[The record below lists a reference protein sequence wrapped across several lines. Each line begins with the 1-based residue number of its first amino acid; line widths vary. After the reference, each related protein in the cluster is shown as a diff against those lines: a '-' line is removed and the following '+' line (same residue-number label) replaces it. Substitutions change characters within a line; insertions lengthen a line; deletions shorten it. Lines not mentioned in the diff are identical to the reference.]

1 MSPIAVHWIKN
12 NAVAALIFCVA
23 SVAIDVV
30 SYAVIKLDADS
41 ASYEIVYIAM
51 IVFPAL
57 AGIAYG
63 ILTGAVLQRII
74 PRLPARM
81 WIALQAVLAVVVGK
95 ASFAGSAG
103 AVGDYRAPEGMFL
116 LTGAILGAMAGAM
129 LGVAEALV
137 LRRAASGIVAWI
149 GWSTGGTAIM
159 MTLFFGGLRLW
170 DTEPDFFMADLIRQA
185 LSFLGFMVAAVL
197 MLPALRRLRDPVLEK
212 APDRFT

>member
-95 ASFAGSAG
+95 ASLAGSAG
-103 AVGDYRAPEGMFL
+103 AVGDYRVSHSL
-116 LTGAILGAMAGAM
+116 LAGALLGAMTGAM

-137 LRRAASGIVAWI
+137 LRRAASGILAWI
-149 GWSTGGTAIM
+149 GWSTGAHAIM
-159 MTLFFGGLRLW
+159 MTLFFGGVRLW
-170 DTEPDFFMADLIRQA
+170 NTEPDFFMGDLIRQA
-185 LSFLGFMVAAVL
+185 LSFLGFMVVTVV
-197 MLPALRRLRDPVLEK
+197 MLPALRRLRDPLLEK
-212 APDRFT
+212 APSHFT

>member
-1 MSPIAVHWIKN
+1 LRSTGSRTTPWPRSF
-12 NAVAALIFCVA
+12 FCVA

-95 ASFAGSAG
+95 ASLAGSAG
-103 AVGDYRAPEGMFL
+103 AVGDYRVSHSL
-116 LTGAILGAMAGAM
+116 LAGALLGAMTGAM

-137 LRRAASGIVAWI
+137 LRRAASGILAWI
-149 GWSTGGTAIM
+149 GWSTGAHAIM
-159 MTLFFGGLRLW
+159 MTLFFGGVRLW
-170 DTEPDFFMADLIRQA
+170 NTEPDFFMGDLIRQA
-185 LSFLGFMVAAVL
+185 LSFLGFMVVTVV
-197 MLPALRRLRDPVLEK
+197 MLPALRRLRDPLLEK
-212 APDRFT
+212 APSHFT